1 MGGDATV
8 RPGRK
13 VGQVAQKVQVV
24 LTCDLDDE
32 EVPAAETV
40 TFGFDGSTYAFE
52 LCEKH
57 LGEFQDTIQTYISS
71 ARLADGPRRRR
82 TVAAGTSRP
91 RRSLGGV
98 SSSDIRAWARES
110 GYEVSERGRIPAEI
124 RSAYEAANN

>member
-1 MGGDATV
+1 M
-8 RPGRK
+8 
-13 VGQVAQKVQVV
+13 AQKVQVV

-32 EVPAAETV
+32 EVAAAETV
-40 TFGFDGSTYAFE
+40 TFSYDGSTYAFE

-57 LGEFQDTIQTYISS
+57 LGEFHDTIQAYIGN

-82 TVAAGTSRP
+82 AATTGPSRA
-91 RRSLGGV
+91 RRPVSGV

-124 RSAYEAANN
+124 RTAYEGAN

>member
-1 MGGDATV
+1 M
-8 RPGRK
+8 
-13 VGQVAQKVQVV
+13 AQKVQVV

-57 LGEFQDTIQTYISS
+57 LGEFQDTIQAYIGS

-82 TVAAGTSRP
+82 TRRPVRAAA
-91 RRSLGGV
+91 RRAVNGV

-124 RSAYEAANN
+124 RSAYEAAN

>member
-1 MGGDATV
+1 M
-8 RPGRK
+8 
-13 VGQVAQKVQVV
+13 AQKVQVV

-57 LGEFQDTIQTYISS
+57 LGEFQDTIQAYIGS

-82 TVAAGTSRP
+82 TAAASPGRT
-91 RRSLGGV
+91 RRAVNGV

-110 GYEVSERGRIPAEI
+110 GYDVSERGRIPAEI
-124 RSAYEAANN
+124 RSAYEAAN

>member
-1 MGGDATV
+1 M
-8 RPGRK
+8 
-13 VGQVAQKVQVV
+13 AQKVQVV

-57 LGEFQDTIQTYISS
+57 LGEFHDTIQQYIAS

-82 TVAAGTSRP
+82 ATTTAGPSRRGTP
-91 RRSLGGV
+91 NGV
-98 SSSDIRAWARES
+98 SSSDIRVWAREN
-110 GYEVSERGRIPAEI
+110 GYEVSERGRIPAEV
-124 RSAYEAANN
+124 RAAYEAAT

>member
-1 MGGDATV
+1 M
-8 RPGRK
+8 
-13 VGQVAQKVQVV
+13 AQKVQVV

-57 LGEFQDTIQTYISS
+57 LGEFQDTIQAYISS

-82 TVAAGTSRP
+82 TVAAGAGRA
-91 RRSLGGV
+91 RRSVGGV